1 MVRSNKG
8 SETDLIAECHITFQ
22 RFNKLDLPF
31 YKMYSFGTSMKNQRI
46 ESWWNLLTTGQ
57 TEQWK
62 KLFENLKHT
71 GFFDGLDYDVIALW
85 YIYMPIIQD
94 YVYTFVE
101 VHNTHRIRRQK
112 ARAEYLPTGKI

>member
-1 MVRSNKG
+1 MAK
-8 SETDLIAECHITFQ
+8 CHVAFR
-22 RFNKLDLPF
+22 RFNKPDLPF
-31 YKMYSFGTSMKNQRI
+31 HKIYSFGKSTKNQRI

-71 GFFDGLDYDVIALW
+71 GFFDSLDYDIIALR
-85 YIYMPIIQD
+85 YIYMPVIRDHIH
-94 YVYTFVE
+94 TFVE

-112 ARAEYLPTGKI
+112 ARAKYLPTGKI